1 MPENEFDPTGQP
13 ESMSEP
19 SLLIVDDARMM
30 RLKIERLAKSAGWK
44 RIAQTGDGVEAVEMY
59 RKNPF
64 SLVTMDIVMAG
75 IDGLESLT
83 RIREFDPEARVV
95 MVSAINQKS
104 TLSACIDAGAL
115 DFIVKPFDANR
126 FEKFLAERYQAA
138 VGAAAE
144 RSNGPAG

>member
-13 ESMSEP
+13 ESMTEP

-44 RIAQTGDGVEAVEMY
+44 RIAQTGDGVEAVELY

-83 RIREFDPEARVV
+83 RIRKFDPEARVV

-104 TLSACIDAGAL
+104 TLSACVDAGAL
-115 DFIVKPFDANR
+115 DFIVKPFEATR

-138 VGAAAE
+138 VGASAT
-144 RSNGPAG
+144 

>member
-1 MPENEFDPTGQP
+1 MPENIFDPTGQA
-13 ESMSEP
+13 ESMTEP

-44 RIAQTGDGVEAVEMY
+44 RISQTGDGVEAVELY

-83 RIREFDPEARVV
+83 RIRKFDPEARVV

-104 TLSACIDAGAL
+104 TLSACIDAGAI

-126 FEKFLAERYQAA
+126 FERFLAERYQAA
-138 VGAAAE
+138 VGESAT
-144 RSNGPAG
+144 RSNGPAR